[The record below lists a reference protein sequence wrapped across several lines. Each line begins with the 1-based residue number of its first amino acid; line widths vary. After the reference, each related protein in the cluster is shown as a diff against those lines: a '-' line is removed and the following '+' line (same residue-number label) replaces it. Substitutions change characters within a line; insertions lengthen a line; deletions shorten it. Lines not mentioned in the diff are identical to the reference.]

1 MKTTIA
7 YEVFYFLK
15 VFIFEDLLIWMPYIR
30 KICNKQNLIYYMV
43 YYALVLQFF

>member
-15 VFIFEDLLIWMPYIR
+15 VFIFEDLILGIYS
-30 KICNKQNLIYYMV
+30 KYNLYEIY
-43 YYALVLQFF
+43 